1 MAREYD
7 LDEILRQPQSVSF
20 RKLTEAV
27 IHQVLHRLEQQPGF
41 ESAFLRE
48 AMRQAPTGKLVA
60 HWALASEA
68 LSKTGRQYSIGDA
81 AFRDTL
87 ARLQVPWVLAACQAG
102 TIAAPCS
109 LVVAA
114 ALAKDGGEASADAL
128 MADFERARADDDDWA
143 LRYKLKRLSKYAKAT
158 PEWKA
163 LSRAVAD
170 ELARRDGVKAETS
183 CALKLGVGVPLCE
196 YSLSMPGT
204 RGNSVWVTISDRAQQ
219 VSLSIS
225 TGAPVGERDLGST
238 DVLAF
243 PAALAAYASRAK
255 VSWKWGEA
263 RVRTSLRGKKREL
276 MLAWLKGE
284 RTPPLT
290 S

>member
-1 MAREYD
+1 
-7 LDEILRQPQSVSF
+7 
-20 RKLTEAV
+20 
-27 IHQVLHRLEQQPGF
+27 
-41 ESAFLRE
+41 
-48 AMRQAPTGKLVA
+48 
-60 HWALASEA
+60 
-68 LSKTGRQYSIGDA
+68 
-81 AFRDTL
+81 
-87 ARLQVPWVLAACQAG
+87 
-102 TIAAPCS
+102 
-109 LVVAA
+109 
-114 ALAKDGGEASADAL
+114 
-128 MADFERARADDDDWA
+128 
-143 LRYKLKRLSKYAKAT
+143 
-158 PEWKA
+158 
-163 LSRAVAD
+163 
-170 ELARRDGVKAETS
+170 
-183 CALKLGVGVPLCE
+183 VGVPLCE